1 MNKNYETVI
10 IFTPVLNDEEVKKQI
25 QKYVGMIKDAGGSI
39 VHEDHW
45 GLRQLAYPIQ
55 KKTTGIY
62 HIIEY
67 DVPGEFID
75 NFELQFRRD
84 ENVIRFL
91 TTALDK
97 YALDY
102 NDRKRNGLIGKKR
115 EPKVAEPVVP
125 NLTSTAAVAEPAT
138 ETIVAPPVTEIE
150 KVVVEEVA
158 AVEEV
163 TAVVEEP
170 KVEAEPPPTEE
181 PKVEAELPAE
191 EPASETVV
199 ETEVKETTTEI
210 TDTESEKTDEK

>member
-25 QKYVGMIKDAGGSI
+25 KKYVDLIKDAGGSI

-62 HIIEY
+62 HIVEY
-67 DVPGEFID
+67 DAPGEFVDIM
-75 NFELQFRRD
+75 ELQFRRD

-102 NDRKRNGLIGKKR
+102 NERKRNGLIGKKK
-115 EPKVAEPVVP
+115 EPKVEEPVVPKVAPVAAAASTVVSPTETATIADPVTVLEPAIAAEPVVTQLKEDITQP
-125 NLTSTAAVAEPAT
+125 TSAEIDPTPVVEQNTENKPAT
-138 ETIVAPPVTEIE
+138 E
-150 KVVVEEVA
+150 
-158 AVEEV
+158 
-163 TAVVEEP
+163 
-170 KVEAEPPPTEE
+170 
-181 PKVEAELPAE
+181 
-191 EPASETVV
+191 
-199 ETEVKETTTEI
+199 ETTI
-210 TDTESEKTDEK
+210 TDTNRESEKTDEV

>member
-102 NDRKRNGLIGKKR
+102 NERKRNGLIGKKR
-115 EPKVAEPVVP
+115 EPKVVEPVTP
-125 NLTSTAAVAEPAT
+125 NLTSTPAAAALAT
-138 ETIVAPPVTEIE
+138 ETLVAPPPPVTEVK
-150 KVVVEEVA
+150 KVAVEEVA
-158 AVEEV
+158 P
-163 TAVVEEP
+163 VVEEP
-170 KVEAEPPPTEE
+170 KVE
-181 PKVEAELPAE
+181 VESPVE
-191 EPASETVV
+191 EPASDTVV
-199 ETEVKETTTEI
+199 DTEAKETTTEN
-210 TDTESEKTDEK
+210 TNTEPEKTD

>member
-25 QKYVGMIKDAGGSI
+25 KKYVDLIKNADGNI

-62 HIIEY
+62 HIVEY
-67 DVPGEFID
+67 NVPGEFID
-75 NFELQFRRD
+75 NLELQFRRD

-102 NDRKRNGLIGKKR
+102 NERKRNGLIGKKK
-115 EPKVAEPVVP
+115 EPKVEEPVVP
-125 NLTSTAAVAEPAT
+125 KVAASTATATTTTETATTVETTASASTATVTEPVAE
-138 ETIVAPPVTEIE
+138 
-150 KVVVEEVA
+150 VVEEVA
-158 AVEEV
+158 QTAESVVEPAVEQS
-163 TAVVEEP
+163 T
-170 KVEAEPPPTEE
+170 
-181 PKVEAELPAE
+181 
-191 EPASETVV
+191 EPAADNTPAPDTN
-199 ETEVKETTTEI
+199 TEP
-210 TDTESEKTDEK
+210 EKTDEV

>member
-25 QKYVGMIKDAGGSI
+25 KKYVDLIKDAGGGI

-75 NFELQFRRD
+75 DFELQFRRD

-97 YALDY
+97 FGLDY
-102 NDRKRNGLIGKKR
+102 NERKRNGLIGKKR
-115 EPKVAEPVVP
+115 EPKVEEPVVP
-125 NLTSTAAVAEPAT
+125 NFTSTTATT
-138 ETIVAPPVTEIE
+138 ETTTVTAPPATEIE
-150 KVVVEEVA
+150 KEVVQ
-158 AVEEV
+158 EV
-163 TAVVEEP
+163 TSVPETKIEEPEVVAQPEVEEP
-170 KVEAEPPPTEE
+170 VNEPIVETDTDTSIEKTNTESDKTEE
-181 PKVEAELPAE
+181 V
-191 EPASETVV
+191 
-199 ETEVKETTTEI
+199 
-210 TDTESEKTDEK
+210 